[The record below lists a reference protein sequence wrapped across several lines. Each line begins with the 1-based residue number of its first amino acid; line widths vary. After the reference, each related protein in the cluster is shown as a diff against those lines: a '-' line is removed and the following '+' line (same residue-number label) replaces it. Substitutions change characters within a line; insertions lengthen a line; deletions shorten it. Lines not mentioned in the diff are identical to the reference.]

1 MGSHPLPVPP
11 PLHHYRILIH
21 HLPHRGS
28 RHHSASAPSRHRFH
42 FRILTAPV
50 PMTWL
55 QESAVTVNTV
65 DTTGRARQLAAV
77 HPSRCRAGRVRR
89 AEPLFREATDSHASA
104 WDVLRPI
111 GTTVHTFGV
120 EDGSHTVPA
129 SRSTVCSS
137 LQAIT
142 TVGSGCCRLWRHV
155 TTCTVCRRVT
165 GRPTGV
171 LRTACPSGY
180 RVAVSWGHVVAV
192 LAVDGHEKRAI
203 FLTLRNYTP
212 LFQ

>member
-65 DTTGRARQLAAV
+65 DTTGRARQLADVPPHDAV
-77 HPSRCRAGRVRR
+77 KQVAFDERNHCSVKPRTPMRQHGMSSDRTGPPPHLRCGGWLPHGPCQQ
-89 AEPLFREATDSHASA
+89 EH
-104 WDVLRPI
+104 
-111 GTTVHTFGV
+111 
-120 EDGSHTVPA
+120 
-129 SRSTVCSS
+129 
-137 LQAIT
+137 
-142 TVGSGCCRLWRHV
+142 
-155 TTCTVCRRVT
+155 
-165 GRPTGV
+165 GV
-171 LRTACPSGY
+171 LQPA
-180 RVAVSWGHVVAV
+180 GHHHRQQH
-192 LAVDGHEKRAI
+192 GC
-203 FLTLRNYTP
+203 
-212 LFQ
+212 

>member
-28 RHHSASAPSRHRFH
+28 RHHSASASSRHRFH

-104 WDVLRPI
+104 WDVLRPY
-111 GTTVHTFGV
+111 GTTATPSVWRMAPTRSLPAGV
-120 EDGSHTVPA
+120 RCTPA
-129 SRSTVCSS
+129 CRPSPPSAAWLLMMEARHHLHGV
-137 LQAIT
+137 QARDRT
-142 TVGSGCCRLWRHV
+142 PY
-155 TTCTVCRRVT
+155 
-165 GRPTGV
+165 GRPQDCVARWIPRGGIMG
-171 LRTACPSGY
+171 ACGCSPC
-180 RVAVSWGHVVAV
+180 R
-192 LAVDGHEKRAI
+192 
-203 FLTLRNYTP
+203 
-212 LFQ
+212 